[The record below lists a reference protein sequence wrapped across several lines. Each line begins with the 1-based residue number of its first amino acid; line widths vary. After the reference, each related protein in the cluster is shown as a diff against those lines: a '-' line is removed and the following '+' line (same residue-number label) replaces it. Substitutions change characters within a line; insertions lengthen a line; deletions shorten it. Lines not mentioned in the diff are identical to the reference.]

1 MNDFETTDRALRISL
16 ALQPDLAEALGH
28 LADLRWRQGDV
39 AGTARALDQTHVS
52 APNNRHV
59 LRLRSRF
66 FRQTGKLDAALAD
79 IDRVLALA
87 DPHWDDFITRGDLLI
102 AHGRLDAADAAYAR
116 AGALNPSAAK
126 VHLHRADAAARG
138 DRFDIASDLLDRARL
153 IRPDLVAIYLNRGNA
168 HFAREALDRAAA
180 DYRRALILK
189 PDHQDSAYNL
199 ANTLV
204 ESDAELAALSPF
216 DWAVHGAAPYP
227 RAWVNRGNTLLYLK
241 QYAAAVASYDRAIA
255 AAPAMAEAHWRKSL
269 ALLTAGDYARA
280 WPLYEW
286 RWRLPDRPPPSRKL
300 TQPAWRGRQALTG
313 KTLLLTAE
321 QGYGDMIQFCRY
333 LPDLITRAGKVV
345 VEMPPPL
352 IPLFTAMD
360 PALKVI
366 ATDAPL
372 PPFDMHCPLMS
383 LPLALTTRLETIPGA
398 GGYLRADS
406 QKVQSWRRRLGA
418 PKRPRVGLVWHT
430 TSPSRNSPRKSL
442 PLADLRR
449 HLPAGADY
457 ISLQKE
463 HTAVDLTGAGDLR
476 LFGDDLH
483 DFAETAA
490 LTAAMD
496 LVISIDTS
504 TAHLA
509 GALGKP
515 VWLLLH
521 TPADWRWLE
530 DRDDSPW
537 YAHMR
542 LYRQTRRGDWA
553 PVLTRVAE
561 DLAAWLKAAPTSPL

>member
-1 MNDFETTDRALRISL
+1 
-16 ALQPDLAEALGH
+16 
-28 LADLRWRQGDV
+28 
-39 AGTARALDQTHVS
+39 
-52 APNNRHV
+52 
-59 LRLRSRF
+59 
-66 FRQTGKLDAALAD
+66 
-79 IDRVLALA
+79 
-87 DPHWDDFITRGDLLI
+87 
-102 AHGRLDAADAAYAR
+102 
-116 AGALNPSAAK
+116 
-126 VHLHRADAAARG
+126 
-138 DRFDIASDLLDRARL
+138 
-153 IRPDLVAIYLNRGNA
+153 
-168 HFAREALDRAAA
+168 
-180 DYRRALILK
+180 
-189 PDHQDSAYNL
+189 
-199 ANTLV
+199 
-204 ESDAELAALSPF
+204 
-216 DWAVHGAAPYP
+216 
-227 RAWVNRGNTLLYLK
+227 
-241 QYAAAVASYDRAIA
+241 
-255 AAPAMAEAHWRKSL
+255 AMAEAHWRKSL
-269 ALLTAGDYARA
+269 ALLTAGDCARA

-286 RWRLPDRPPPSRKL
+286 RWHLPDRPPSSRKL

-313 KTLLLTAE
+313 KTLLLTTE

-333 LPDLITRAGKVV
+333 LPDLITRAGQVV

-352 IPLFTAMD
+352 IPLVTAMD

-457 ISLQKE
+457 VSLQKE

-476 LFGDDLH
+476 LFGDGLH